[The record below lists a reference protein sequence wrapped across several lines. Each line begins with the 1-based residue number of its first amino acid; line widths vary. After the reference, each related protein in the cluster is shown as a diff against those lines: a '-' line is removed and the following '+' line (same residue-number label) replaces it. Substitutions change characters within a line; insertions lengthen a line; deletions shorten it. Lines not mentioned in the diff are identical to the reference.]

1 MAPCCSFRAVYRF
14 PFLLSIDLQSFAIF
28 YRVSAHQAHLQKY
41 MRNVRPQIPL
51 PADPTTIEARV
62 PEIGCLCSDTLVAV
76 GEEP

>member
-1 MAPCCSFRAVYRF
+1 
-14 PFLLSIDLQSFAIF
+14 
-28 YRVSAHQAHLQKY
+28 